1 MFEDNPISSL
11 IELPPKSDDNIL
23 GSITLLRLGNI
34 SGIAVKHI
42 DIAVVIPFVFSS
54 LCFFVGP

>member
-42 DIAVVIPFVFSS
+42 DIAVVDIMMPGIDGF
-54 LCFFVGP
+54 